1 MARIPFQKP
10 KAIQWEILSDRYG
23 RLVAEPF
30 EKGYAQTVGHSL
42 RRTLLSIIPGSAV
55 TWVRIAGLED
65 AGARIAGVQEDTMD
79 VLLNLKKLAV
89 NVPSGE
95 PMETRL
101 DATGPKEV
109 TGADVSEATGVEVL
123 NPELHIAM
131 LESGASLAV
140 ELGIGVNRGYTAA
153 GNHPAGAVPPGAIPM
168 DAAFSPIQR
177 VSYTV
182 ENARLG
188 KITDYEKLILEIW
201 TDGAVSPDEALVRA
215 ATHMRDHFSP
225 LVPERGEEEEEE
237 VEVAGEGFLQE
248 SLAKPLE
255 ELPLPARAINALK
268 NAEIAVVADLVQ
280 KTDQDLEGVKNLG
293 SKSIE
298 EIKTALAALGLSL
311 GMRIDPNLLGAL
323 GRGRNEARQGGVQAR
338 ARHRSPVGAVPE
350 LLVALFRHERIDHG
364 VQGQAIRGRGHL
376 VTLAKRDTLH
386 ARRQALVMVPDPI
399 VVKKLFDSIAARSGD
414 RRGGYTRIL
423 RAGSR
428 PGDRAPMAILE
439 LVDRLE
445 TPTEKGKTDAKGE
458 RKSESAG
465 AAKGKRKRAAAGAG

>member
-55 TWVRIAGLED
+55 TWVRIAGLKD
-65 AGARIAGVQEDTMD
+65 AGARIPGVQEDTMD

-131 LESGASLAV
+131 LESGVSLAV
-140 ELGIGVNRGYTAA
+140 ELGIGVSRGYTAA
-153 GNHPAGAVPPGAIPM
+153 GNHPAGAIPPGAIPM

-280 KTDQDLEGVKNLG
+280 KTDQDLESVKNLG

-323 GRGRNEARQGGVQAR
+323 GSGG
-338 ARHRSPVGAVPE
+338 
-350 LLVALFRHERIDHG
+350 
-364 VQGQAIRGRGHL
+364 
-376 VTLAKRDTLH
+376 AK
-386 ARRQALVMVPDPI
+386 
-399 VVKKLFDSIAARSGD
+399 
-414 RRGGYTRIL
+414 
-423 RAGSR
+423 
-428 PGDRAPMAILE
+428 
-439 LVDRLE
+439 
-445 TPTEKGKTDAKGE
+445 
-458 RKSESAG
+458 
-465 AAKGKRKRAAAGAG
+465 